1 MITIKIDT
9 KEMIHNVINVYNDML
24 CDAAI
29 CGDPNRVSDYC
40 RALCDTLKP
49 LSREDDMEG
58 IRKLFIDG
66 MTSILLQSKFVSI
79 DRNEVEKAWG
89 DEVEVR
95 VYKDDKLLGVVI
107 DSEICY

>member
-1 MITIKIDT
+1 MITIKIDN

-29 CGDPNRVSDYC
+29 SGDPNRVSDYC

-58 IRKLFIDG
+58 IRKLFKDG
-66 MTSILLQSKFVSI
+66 MTSMLLGSKFESI
-79 DRNEVEKAWG
+79 DRNEKVWG

-107 DSEICY
+107 DSEIC